1 MRPFSNLNRQP
12 VRRRVRSPVSRL
24 DRETGAR
31 RLCRLLWVP
40 VVVGLFAGACGEHT
54 GSDSASLPDVDY
66 DYFVRHIQPILEHRC
81 AFFACHGSRERFLQI
96 YQETRLRENPDPN
109 PIFQAPAPLTPEEL
123 QRNFEQTAGMLYG
136 FDDPQASPLF
146 SKPLQPGTRHAGAT
160 LFEGPDVFLNREDP
174 DYQTLLR
181 WACGARLPEALE

>member
-1 MRPFSNLNRQP
+1 MRHFANLNRQP
-12 VRRRVRSPVSRL
+12 ANRRAGSTEFRL
-24 DRETGAR
+24 DMETGAGRLR
-31 RLCRLLWVP
+31 RLFWVP
-40 VVVGLFAGACGEHT
+40 LAVGLFAGACGEHS
-54 GSDSASLPDVDY
+54 GSDSASLPDVDFA
-66 DYFVRHIQPILEHRC
+66 YFVKHVQPILEHRC

-96 YQETRLRENPDPN
+96 YQEARLRENPDPE
-109 PIFQAPAPLTPEEL
+109 PIFEAPAPLTPEEL

-181 WACGARLPEALE
+181 WARGARLPEAVE

>member
-1 MRPFSNLNRQP
+1 MRHVGKRDRHE
-12 VRRRVRSPVSRL
+12 VRRRVRSKESRL
-24 DRETGAR
+24 VPGPGER
-31 RLCRLLWVP
+31 RLRGLFWVP
-40 VVVGLFAGACGEHT
+40 LVVGVFAGACGEHT
-54 GSDSASLPDVDY
+54 GSDPASLPDVDY
-66 DYFVRHIQPILEHRC
+66 DYFVKHVQPILEHRC

-109 PIFQAPAPLTPEEL
+109 PIFQAPSPLTPEEL
-123 QRNFEQTAGMLYG
+123 QRNFEQTAGILYG

-160 LFEGPDVFLNREDP
+160 LFEGPDVFLNRQDP

-181 WACGARLPEALE
+181 WARGARLPEAVE

>member
-1 MRPFSNLNRQP
+1 MRHVGNRD
-12 VRRRVRSPVSRL
+12 RHLLHRRVRSKEPRL
-24 DRETGAR
+24 IPEAGAR
-31 RLCRLLWVP
+31 RLRGLVCVP
-40 VVVGLFAGACGEHT
+40 LVVGLFTCACGEHT

-66 DYFVRHIQPILEHRC
+66 AYFVRYVQPILENRC

-96 YQETRLRENPDPN
+96 YQEVRLRENPDPD
-109 PIFQAPAPLTPEEL
+109 PIFAAPAPLTPEEL
-123 QRNFEQTAGMLYG
+123 HRNFEQTAGMLYG
-136 FDDPQASPLF
+136 FDDPQDSLLF

-181 WACGARLPEALE
+181 WAHGARLPEAVE

>member
-1 MRPFSNLNRQP
+1 MRHVGKRDRHK
-12 VRRRVRSPVSRL
+12 VHRRVRSKESRL
-24 DRETGAR
+24 VPEPGER
-31 RLCRLLWVP
+31 RLRGLFWVP
-40 VVVGLFAGACGEHT
+40 LVVWLFAGACGEHT

-66 DYFVRHIQPILEHRC
+66 DYFVKHVQPILEHRC

-96 YQETRLRENPDPN
+96 YQEARLRENPDPD
-109 PIFQAPAPLTPEEL
+109 PIFQAPSPLTPEEL
-123 QRNFEQTAGMLYG
+123 QRNFEQTAGILYG

-160 LFEGPDVFLNREDP
+160 LFEGPDVFLNRQDP

-181 WACGARLPEALE
+181 WARGARLPEAVK

>member
-1 MRPFSNLNRQP
+1 LRHYGNRDRHK
-12 VRRRVRSPVSRL
+12 VHRWARSTGSRVAP
-24 DRETGAR
+24 EPGER
-31 RLCRLLWVP
+31 RLRGLFWVP
-40 VVVGLFAGACGEHT
+40 LLVWLFAGACGEHA

-96 YQETRLRENPDPN
+96 YQETRLRENPDPD
-109 PIFQAPAPLTPEEL
+109 PIFQAPSPLTPDEL

-136 FDDPQASPLF
+136 LDDPQTSPLF

-181 WACGARLPEALE
+181 WARGARLPEVVE

>member
-1 MRPFSNLNRQP
+1 
-12 VRRRVRSPVSRL
+12 VRSAEFRL
-24 DRETGAR
+24 DLETGAR
-31 RLCRLLWVP
+31 RLRGLLWVP
-40 VVVGLFAGACGEHT
+40 LVAGLLAGACGEYS

-66 DYFVRHIQPILEHRC
+66 DYFVKHIQPILENRC

-96 YQETRLRENPDPN
+96 YQEVRLREIPDPD

-136 FDDPQASPLF
+136 FDDPEDSLLF

-181 WACGARLPEALE
+181 WARGARLPEVVE

>member
-1 MRPFSNLNRQP
+1 MRRFANLGRRP
-12 VRRRVRSPVSRL
+12 AHRRVGSTEFGLSR
-24 DRETGAR
+24 EAGAR
-31 RLCRLLWVP
+31 NLRGLLWVP
-40 VVVGLFAGACGEHT
+40 LLVGLFACACGEHT
-54 GSDSASLPDVDY
+54 GSSSATLPDVDY

-96 YQETRLRENPDPN
+96 YQETRLRENPDPD
-109 PIFQAPAPLTPEEL
+109 PIFAAPAPLTPDEL
-123 QRNFEQTAGMLYG
+123 QRNFEQTAGILFG
-136 FDDPQASPLF
+136 FDDPQDSPLF

-181 WACGARLPEALE
+181 WARGARLPEAVE